1 MDTPFSHK
9 AMGEGGRGLRAAGR
23 KRQERTFSHNVD
35 LKRRGDV
42 AGAVAPVLQEVCYVV

>member
-9 AMGEGGRGLRAAGR
+9 AVGEGGRGLRAAGR

-35 LKRRGDV
+35 CGNTV
-42 AGAVAPVLQEVCYVV
+42 AQAPESLDIAQLI